1 MAARK
6 KSPNFESSMA
16 ELETL
21 VETLEQGDLPL
32 EKALAAF
39 EKGVK
44 LTRDCQQALS
54 EAEQKV
60 TLLTQ
65 SGDQISEE
73 DFDVE
78 PGKS

>member
-1 MAARK
+1 MT
-6 KSPNFESSMA
+6 

-65 SGDQISEE
+65 SSDQISEKA
-73 DFDVE
+73 FDAE
-78 PGKS
+78 PGKP